1 MTDTFRITL
10 AQLNPTVGDL
20 PGNADKARDAWQ
32 QARAAGSDMLVLPEM
47 FITGY
52 QTQDLVLKAAFT
64 QQAMAEIETLA
75 RDCAE
80 GPTIGI
86 GGPFA
91 EGDRLYNAYWVLQ
104 DGRVAARVLKHELP
118 HKQLFDE
125 WRLFNVGP
133 ISGPYSVGGVRI
145 GSPICED
152 AWWPE
157 VAETLAETGA
167 EILIVPNGSPY
178 HRGKLDLRMGHMVGR
193 VVETDLPLVY
203 LNSVGGQ
210 DDQLY
215 DGASFVLNPGRTG
228 GADKVVQLA
237 PFDEQIVHVDF
248 TRTPDGWR
256 AVPGPMDHQPDEWEQ
271 DYRAMTEGLRDYM
284 RKSGFRKVV
293 LGMSGGIDSALV
305 ATIACDA
312 IGPQN
317 VRCVMLP
324 SEYTS
329 RASLDDAAD
338 AATRLGARLDT
349 VQIEGARDAVGAA
362 LAQLMEGTK
371 PDTTEENIQS
381 RLRGVMLM
389 AISNKFGE
397 LLLTT
402 GNKSEVAVGYATI
415 YGDMAGGYNPIKDLY
430 KTRVFETCR
439 WRNRNHRPW
448 MQGPAGEVI
457 PPQIITKPPSAEL
470 RPDQKDQ
477 DSLPPYEVLDAI
489 LEGLVEKDLALKDLV
504 AQGFDAETVKKVET
518 LLYGSEWKRYQA
530 APGPRISTKAFWL
543 DRRYPLVNRWR
554 DRL

>member
-1 MTDTFRITL
+1 MTDRFRLTIG
-10 AQLNPTVGDL
+10 QLNATVGDL
-20 PGNADKARDAWQ
+20 PGNAAKARQAWET
-32 QARAAGSDMLVLPEM
+32 AREAGADMLALPEM

-52 QTQDLVLKAAFT
+52 QTQDLVLKRAFVRD
-64 QQAMAEIETLA
+64 AEAEIAALGESCT
-75 RDCAE
+75 D
-80 GPTIGI
+80 GPAIGI
-86 GGPFA
+86 GGPWRD
-91 EGDRLYNAYWVLQ
+91 GDKLYNAYWVFKNGKLI
-104 DGRVAARVLKHELP
+104 ARVLKHHLP
-118 HKQLFDE
+118 YEQLFDE
-125 WRLFNVGP
+125 LRLFKSGP
-133 ISGPYSVGGVRI
+133 ISGPYTVADARI

-152 AWWPE
+152 SWYPD

-178 HRGKLDLRMGHMVGR
+178 HRNKLDLRMGHMVGR
-193 VVETDLPLVY
+193 VVETGLPLVY
-203 LNSVGGQ
+203 VNMVGGQ

-215 DGASFVLNPGRTG
+215 DGASFVLNPGG
-228 GADKVVQLA
+228 KKVVQLP
-237 PFDEQIVHVDF
+237 PFEEAIAHVDF
-248 TRTPDGWR
+248 TRSDEGWR
-256 AVPGPMDHQPDEWEQ
+256 AEPGLMVPQPDEWEQ
-271 DYRAMTEGLRDYM
+271 DYQAMTLGLREYL

-293 LGMSGGIDSALV
+293 LGLSGGIDSALV
-305 ATIACDA
+305 ATIAADA
-312 IGPQN
+312 IGPDN

-329 RASLDDAAD
+329 QGSLDDAAD
-338 AATRLGARLDT
+338 CATRLGVRLDT
-349 VQIEGARDAVGAA
+349 VKIDGARDAVEGA
-362 LAQLMEGTK
+362 LAHLMAGTS
-371 PDTTEENIQS
+371 PDITEENIQS

-397 LLLTT
+397 MLLTT

-439 WRNRNHRPW
+439 WRNLNHRPW
-448 MQGPAGEVI
+448 MLGPQGEVI
-457 PPQIITKPPSAEL
+457 PPQIISKPPSAEL
-470 RPDQKDQ
+470 RPDQKDE

-504 AQGFDAETVKKVET
+504 AQGFDAQTVQKVEK

-554 DRL
+554 DKL